1 MTEDT
6 APDWEKGTNIPKDA
20 VQYWGKCKACE
31 VVGFV
36 SANNHKCCRCNIP
49 SEAKKPKKVVEKVPE
64 KKEEPKE
71 KPKEEPEPE
80 LPKEEPET
88 KGEGVDDREDQ

>member
-6 APDWEKGTNIPKDA
+6 APDWDKGTNIPKDA
-20 VQYWGKCKACE
+20 VQYWGKCQACQ

-36 SANNHKCCRCNIP
+36 SSSTHKCCRCNIP
-49 SEAKKPKKVVEKVPE
+49 SEAKKPKKVVEAE

-71 KPKEEPEPE
+71 KPKEEPKPE
-80 LPKEEPET
+80 VPKEEPET